1 MNAIKPPYSS
11 FMPSDVAQ
19 AADVS
24 SARAALDVTD
34 VTIEGHAQDITLR
47 LYRPAGKSALPVLLY
62 FHGGGFV
69 RGSLDEADFAA
80 RYFAEHLPSLVVSVG

>member
-1 MNAIKPPYSS
+1 MNAFKPPYSL
-11 FMPSDVAQ
+11 MPSG
-19 AADVS
+19 AAEVTDAP
-24 SARAALDVTD
+24 SARTALDVTD

-69 RGSLDEADFAA
+69 RGSLD
-80 RYFAEHLPSLVVSVG
+80 H